1 MHALILN
8 IAVVWLLV
16 LFLALIVLAARS
28 GSFLNRILALDT
40 ASLVVIALLAI
51 IAQLRE
57 SMFYLDAALALAL
70 LSFVGTLAAV
80 HYKKHGEFSQ

>member
-8 IAVVWLLV
+8 AAVIWLLL
-16 LFLALIVLAARS
+16 LFLALVVIVARS
-28 GSFLNRILALDT
+28 YSFLNRILALDT
-40 ASLVVIALLAI
+40 ASLVVIALLAV

-80 HYKKHGEFSQ
+80 HYKKHGEFSK